1 MPQTIREAWLQWR
14 CELSLLVDKPIPRCY
29 FPKIVQ
35 ITSFQLQG
43 FCDASELAYA
53 VVVYLRMVDSDE
65 NVYMSLATSKTKVA
79 PIKRLTIPRLELC
92 GAHLLIRLLFHVREA
107 LRIPIQNVY
116 AWTDS
121 TIVLSWLEG
130 NPRRFKTYIGNRVSS
145 IIELVAPSQ
154 WNHVN
159 RAQNPA
165 DCASWGL
172 FPSELIEHKL
182 WWDGPEW
189 LCSAPTNWPKQS
201 PISTAEETEEERK
214 ICSLAT
220 TIVKSPVLPIDR
232 YSSFTKL
239 KRVTAWILRFAS
251 NCRSRK
257 NGSNRVTS
265 PLTVEKLNAA
275 ETYWFHVSQQSHFD
289 NELNAIQKKVSI
301 PDSSCLLP
309 LHPIVDSSSLLRVGG
324 REQNSKAP
332 YSSQHPI
339 ILHGKHPVTKLII
352 QSEHLRLLH
361 AGPKLL
367 TASLSRRFHIVG
379 HHSFYHPWMC
389 DLLTHLCK
397 ASSSDDGTA
406 AC

>member
-1 MPQTIREAWLQWR
+1 M
-14 CELSLLVDKPIPRCY
+14 
-29 FPKIVQ
+29 
-35 ITSFQLQG
+35 
-43 FCDASELAYA
+43 
-53 VVVYLRMVDSDE
+53 
-65 NVYMSLATSKTKVA
+65 TSKTKVA

-92 GAHLLIRLLFHVREA
+92 GAHLLARLLFHVREA
-107 LRIPIQNVY
+107 LRIPIQNFY

-130 NPRRFKTYIGNRVSS
+130 NPLRFKTYVGNRVSS

-159 RAQNPA
+159 GVQNPA
-165 DCASWGL
+165 DCASRGL

-189 LCSAPTNWPKQS
+189 LCSAPTKWPKQS
-201 PISTAEETEEERK
+201 LISTAEETEEERK

-265 PLTVEKLNAA
+265 PLTVEELNAA

-289 NELNAIQKKVSI
+289 NELNAIQRKVSRT
-301 PDSSCLLP
+301 L
-309 LHPIVDSSSLLRVGG
+309 VV
-324 REQNSKAP
+324 
-332 YSSQHPI
+332 YSTSI
-339 ILHGKHPVTKLII
+339 
-352 QSEHLRLLH
+352 RLWTH
-361 AGPKLL
+361 R
-367 TASLSRRFHIVG
+367 ASFV
-379 HHSFYHPWMC
+379 
-389 DLLTHLCK
+389 
-397 ASSSDDGTA
+397 
-406 AC
+406 